1 MKVYRNGE
9 LRGSILGHTSSSVT
23 RANHYIGKS
32 NWGTDENF
40 KGMLDDLRIY
50 DRAITASEVNTIF
63 KGDLKIENVLGGQD
77 PSVIVY
83 WGDED
88 AGQTTDV
95 NASSSD
101 SWDAS
106 VNLGV
111 LSLGEFSTGLSGLE
125 LGKTYYYTSSCN
137 ECCRFYSVKPS
148 RFIFN
153 RII

>member
-1 MKVYRNGE
+1 M
-9 LRGSILGHTSSSVT
+9 
-23 RANHYIGKS
+23 
-32 NWGTDENF
+32 
-40 KGMLDDLRIY
+40 MDDLRIY

-101 SWDAS
+101 SWDES

-125 LGKTYYYTSSCN
+125 LGKTYYYRVLATNAAGSTQLSQVAS
-137 ECCRFYSVKPS
+137 FST
-148 RFIFN
+148 
-153 RII
+153 